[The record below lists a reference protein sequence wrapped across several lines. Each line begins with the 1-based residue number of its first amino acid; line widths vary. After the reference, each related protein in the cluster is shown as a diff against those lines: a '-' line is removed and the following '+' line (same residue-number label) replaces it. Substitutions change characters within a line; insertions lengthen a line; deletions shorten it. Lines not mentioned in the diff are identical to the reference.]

1 VFNGLIQN
9 REDTNKYFNI
19 SFVLDQTGNY
29 FDQERTYKKTYLSRF
44 EKEYVSKGI
53 NDTLVL
59 KTEWGKFG
67 FLTCWDIYFPRL
79 AQKLVNSK
87 KVDALIVNA
96 AWRKQGEREYKGLNI
111 KEESYNKFLWNMIMP
126 TLAFQNQ
133 VWIMAANAVGLHSLE
148 GIEYC
153 GGSGIWAPSGINMLK
168 GSDTK
173 EELLILHNIDM
184 IHEVEAERNDDELK
198 GSI

>member
-1 VFNGLIQN
+1 
-9 REDTNKYFNI
+9 
-19 SFVLDQTGNY
+19 
-29 FDQERTYKKTYLSRF
+29 
-44 EKEYVSKGI
+44 
-53 NDTLVL
+53 
-59 KTEWGKFG
+59 
-67 FLTCWDIYFPRL
+67 
-79 AQKLVNSK
+79 
-87 KVDALIVNA
+87 
-96 AWRKQGEREYKGLNI
+96 
-111 KEESYNKFLWNMIMP
+111 MIMP